1 VSRLGLITI
10 NWADGEYSFALTIKQ
25 LIELQEKCD
34 AGPPHILARLEG
46 RAWHVSDVRET
57 MRLGLIGGGMSPAD
71 ALKLTMRYVDER
83 PLGENVL
90 IAQVILSAAI
100 VGAPEG
106 VEDAPPGKPEAD
118 QPTSPF
124 PEAKSD
130 GPHTSE
136 PD

>member
-1 VSRLGLITI
+1 MSRLGLVTI

-46 RAWHVSDVRET
+46 RAWRVNDVRET
-57 MRLGLIGGGMSPAD
+57 VRLALIGGGLTPSE
-71 ALKLTMRYVDER
+71 ALKLTMNYVDER

-90 IAQVILSAAI
+90 IAQIILSAAI

-118 QPTSPF
+118 QATSPF
-124 PEAKSD
+124 QGESFD

-136 PD
+136 LD

>member
-1 VSRLGLITI
+1 MSRLGLITI
-10 NWADGEYSFALTIKQ
+10 NWADGEYSFALKIKQ
-25 LIELQEKCD
+25 LIELQEACD

-46 RAWHVSDVRET
+46 RAWKVNDVRET
-57 MRLGLIGGGMSPAD
+57 VRLGLIGGGATPTD
-71 ALKLTMRYVDER
+71 ALKMTMRYVDDR

-90 IAQVILSAAI
+90 IAQIILSAAI

-124 PEAKSD
+124 QGEKSD